1 MAVDKRGAAADATV
15 QQRAA
20 LYCGKAGPSRAV
32 RELESGD
39 RELVYLLDCW
49 ANGAR
54 VH

>member
-15 QQRAA
+15 QQ
-20 LYCGKAGPSRAV
+20 LAV
-32 RELESGD
+32 LRFIVARQGETGD
-39 RELVYLLDCW
+39 RERVYLLDCW